1 MRECKKQ
8 SIHKVYFQISLEHEV
23 LLHPRYFGP
32 QLLETVKQKLYTE
45 VEGTC
50 TGKYG
55 FVIAVT
61 LIDNI
66 GPGLILPGQGFVVYP
81 VKYKAIVFRP
91 FKGEV
96 LDAVVTQVNKVGM
109 FAEIGPLSCFI
120 SHHVSINRIHFY
132 WQYVPSNYIFYI
144 NISFQSIPADM
155 QFCPNFNP
163 PCYKS
168 KDEDVVIQADD
179 EIRLKIVGTRVD
191 ASGIVSF
198 NYYVDFLFLYLNRF
212 WNFSLNS
219 AYLS

>member
-1 MRECKKQ
+1 MFY
-8 SIHKVYFQISLEHEV
+8 HISLEHEI

-32 QLLETVKQKLYTE
+32 QLLETVKQKLYAE

-66 GPGLILPGQGFVVYP
+66 GAGLILPGQGFVVYP

-96 LDAVVTQVNKVGM
+96 LDAVVTQ
-109 FAEIGPLSCFI
+109 
-120 SHHVSINRIHFY
+120 
-132 WQYVPSNYIFYI
+132 
-144 NISFQSIPADM
+144 SIPADM
-155 QFCPNFNP
+155 QFCPNVNP
-163 PCYKS
+163 PCYQS
-168 KDEDVVIQADD
+168 KGGHFVIQADD

-191 ASGIVSF
+191 ASGIF
-198 NYYVDFLFLYLNRF
+198 AIGTLMDDYLG
-212 WNFSLNS
+212 L
-219 AYLS
+219 L